1 MSKNQMLKQTLCSL
15 VFCSAGFVWVKG
27 FTSRRRTLLLSIC
40 SPVHLWNAP
49 SGLQPFLTE
58 EGPESIRAPT
68 NLTPPSIP
76 HPAGRPFSNRQTGT
90 FHGEPNQW
98 ASEQRRLWSRE
109 FNVFV
114 LVSSDAHGC
123 CSRVSVNG
131 RMVCFLLVSSL
142 LKVHRFEKRCE

>member
-1 MSKNQMLKQTLCSL
+1 MSKNQMLKQTRCSL
-15 VFCSAGFVWVKG
+15 VFCSAGFIWVKG

-76 HPAGRPFSNRQTGT
+76 HPAGRPFSNRQTGWPAGRPAP
-90 FHGEPNQW
+90 FM
-98 ASEQRRLWSRE
+98 ASQTNERA
-109 FNVFV
+109 
-114 LVSSDAHGC
+114 SSDAC
-123 CSRVSVNG
+123 DPENSTCSSWFRPTRTAAALESP
-131 RMVCFLLVSSL
+131 
-142 LKVHRFEKRCE
+142 